1 MPAFSTDLLVIGGGA
16 TGLGVAWDAALR
28 GLKVL
33 LVEQSDLGQGT
44 SGRYHGLLHSGGR
57 YVISDPP
64 SARDCARENEILRRL
79 APSTIEDTGGLFV
92 AASADPPDFPDRW
105 LAACRETGVEAE
117 EIGLA
122 QALERE
128 PLLSPSLTRA
138 FLVRDASLDSFDLLH
153 LLAESIHSAGGQV
166 WLRHRVECL
175 LVEHGRVTGAQVVNL
190 ATGEARRIGAQ
201 LVVNAAGP
209 WAKSIAAMAHVDLP
223 IALGRG
229 AMIAMASRLVNTVVN
244 RCKPPSDGD
253 ILVPVGTVLVLGTT
267 DEPVQSPDD
276 LTIAPWEI
284 DLLLAEAEILVPGIA
299 AHRALRAWSGIRPL
313 YRPPASGT
321 ETRVLPRAHTILDHE
336 ATHGLPGL
344 VSVIG
349 GKLTTFRLM
358 AEEVMRVVAPR
369 LGASADCLTS
379 SIPLEPSGRTYHT
392 LPRRLEEIEHAPAS
406 DPPSLVCE
414 CELVTEAALQA
425 ALQSAEAPDLDD
437 LRRDLRLGMGPCQA
451 AFCGYRAAG
460 LVARTLSAAPADGGL
475 GDFLQE
481 RWRGLRPLAWG
492 QTLRQLE
499 FSRRVYAELLGFPG
513 PEASEWPTC

>member
-1 MPAFSTDLLVIGGGA
+1 MPASSTELLVIGGGA

-28 GLKVL
+28 GIKVL

-64 SARDCARENEILRRL
+64 SARDCACENEILRRL

-92 AASADPPDFPDRW
+92 AAPTDPPDFPDRW
-105 LAACRETGVEAE
+105 LAACRETDVSAE
-117 EIGLA
+117 EISLPQLL
-122 QALERE
+122 QAE
-128 PLLSPSLTRA
+128 PLLNPALVRA
-138 FLVRDASLDSFDLLH
+138 FRVRDGSLDSFDLLH
-153 LLAESIHSAGGQV
+153 LLAEAIRSAGGQV
-166 WLRHRVECL
+166 WLRHKVERIL
-175 LVEHGRVTGAQVVNL
+175 TQRGEVVGAEVVDLASNQRKQIGAQV
-190 ATGEARRIGAQ
+190 
-201 LVVNAAGP
+201 VVNAAGP
-209 WAKSIAAMAHVDLP
+209 WARAIASMARVDLP

-229 AMIAMASRLVNTVVN
+229 AMVAMASRLVNTVVN

-267 DEPVQSPDD
+267 DEAVQSPDD

-284 DLLLAEAEILVPGIA
+284 DLLLAEAEVLVPGIA

-313 YRPPASGT
+313 YRPTPASGA
-321 ETRVLPRAHTILDHE
+321 ETRVLPRAHTILDH
-336 ATHGLPGL
+336 ASTHGVSGL

-358 AEEVMRVVAPR
+358 AEEVMRVVAPK
-369 LGASADCLTS
+369 LGASSTCKTAST
-379 SIPLEPSGRTYHT
+379 PLEPAGRTYHR
-392 LPRRLEEIEHAPAS
+392 LPRRLEQIEHPPTAA
-406 DPPSLVCE
+406 PPSILCE
-414 CELVTEAALQA
+414 CELVTRSALES
-425 ALQSAEAPDLDD
+425 ALRSAEGPDLDN

-460 LVARTLSAAPADGGL
+460 LATRTLPSALADGGL
-475 GDFLQE
+475 GDFQQE

-492 QTLRQLE
+492 HTLRQLE
-499 FSRRVYAELLGFPG
+499 FSRRVFTELLGIRG
-513 PEASEWPTC
+513 EREAK